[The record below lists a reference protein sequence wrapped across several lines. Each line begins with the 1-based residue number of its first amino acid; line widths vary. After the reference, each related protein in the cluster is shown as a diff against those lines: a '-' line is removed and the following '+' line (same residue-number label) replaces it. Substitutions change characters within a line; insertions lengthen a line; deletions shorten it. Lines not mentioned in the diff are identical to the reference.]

1 MKRTSSF
8 ASPRSTS
15 TVQRASGVDHEAA
28 DHAMAGSGPSC
39 RCRGRSRPRG
49 CTSGST
55 GRRRSPW
62 LPSTA
67 GSGSPACTCPSRTA
81 RRDSGTGPRC
91 RRSPRGLRGWRSS
104 CPGSDPAGATPR
116 RCPTGRR
123 RRSGR
128 RNAPCQVDD
137 ATVRFAQLA
146 FRPTRKARNCR
157 SQRRFQEAGAPGA
170 QVRAARRPPVNK
182 IVLAARVTAAAI
194 ARPGR

>member
-1 MKRTSSF
+1 MTGSC

-15 TVQRASGVDHEAA
+15 TVQRASGVDHEAR
-28 DHAMAGSGPSC
+28 DHAMLEADLAG

-62 LPSTA
+62 PPSTA
-67 GSGSPACTCPSRTA
+67 GSGSPACTCRNPSG

-104 CPGSDPAGATPR
+104 CPGSGPAGARRR
-116 RCPTGRR
+116 RCRTGRR
-123 RRSGR
+123 RRSAR

-146 FRPTRKARNCR
+146 FRPARTARNCR
-157 SQRRFQEAGAPGA
+157 SQRRFQEAGAPGP
-170 QVRAARRPPVNK
+170 QVRAARRPPANR
-182 IVLAARVTAAAI
+182 IVHAVRVTAAAM